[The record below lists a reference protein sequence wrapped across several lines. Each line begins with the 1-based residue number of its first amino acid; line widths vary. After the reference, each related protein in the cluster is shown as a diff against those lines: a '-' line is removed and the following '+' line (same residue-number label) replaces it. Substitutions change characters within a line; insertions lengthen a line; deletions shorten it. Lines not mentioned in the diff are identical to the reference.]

1 MRCHPV
7 LKEVVLPSLCVAL
20 FAGVAATCGGTNS
33 SVASAATADAAIGL
47 QLSETAVT
55 LDNRTGTSLVKG
67 QLSLMPAGVRQPFF
81 IVLPRIQSGEK
92 RSFPLDQFRGSDGTP
107 FTRSGARAK
116 SINVTATD
124 LNGKAHQYE
133 IPFD

>member
-1 MRCHPV
+1 MRCHSV
-7 LKEVVLPSLCVAL
+7 LREVVLPSLCVVML
-20 FAGVAATCGGTNS
+20 AGVAGACGGTNS
-33 SVASAATADAAIGL
+33 SVASAATPDAAIGL
-47 QLSETAVT
+47 QVSENAVT

-67 QLSLMPAGVRQPFF
+67 QLSLIPAGVRQPFF

-92 RSFPLDQFRGSDGTP
+92 RSFPLDQFRGNDGTA

-116 SINVTATD
+116 AINVTATD
-124 LNGKAHQYE
+124 LNGKAHEYE